1 MVGDPRRNATSQLRL
16 KARVSMK
23 SKNLNLKHDCSL
35 CQSAKER
42 KRARLEREHEEKNA
56 EEDLENNEEPLV
68 EDDEAEKDEVKRRR
82 SGENHSHCHCPL
94 FKVTDPLLEFM
105 ASGQPSQRFKADQL
119 KRNEARKVDQAVRF
133 QKQKLDRLKYD
144 GDMKRELVRLK
155 GALKIGSR
163 NIRNNNEVTI
173 LNF

>member
-1 MVGDPRRNATSQLRL
+1 
-16 KARVSMK
+16 MK

-35 CQSAKER
+35 CQSAKEK

-56 EEDLENNEEPLV
+56 EEDLENNDDPPS

-94 FKVTDPLLEFM
+94 FKVTEPLLEFM
-105 ASGQPSQRFKADQL
+105 GSGQPSRRFKADQL
-119 KRNEARKVDQAVRF
+119 KRNEARKADLAVRL
-133 QKQKLDRLKYD
+133 QKKKLDRLRYD

-155 GALKIGSR
+155 GALKMCIR
-163 NIRNNNEVTI
+163 DIRNNNEVTC